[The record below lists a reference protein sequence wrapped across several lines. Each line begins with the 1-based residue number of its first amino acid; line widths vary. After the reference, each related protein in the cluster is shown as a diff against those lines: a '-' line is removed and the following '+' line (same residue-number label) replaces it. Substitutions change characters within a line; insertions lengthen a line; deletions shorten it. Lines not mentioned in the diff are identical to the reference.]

1 MSTNQLADT
10 HGAVQDWLPGFAN
23 GTLAADEMALVREHL
38 RDCPQCRDDAAWQ
51 QRLRAAEPGLPPGLD
66 PERALARLMPQ
77 LGPQMESQVVPQL
90 APQLAPQV
98 DPEGAAHPAMPAAA
112 RPSAQP
118 SADGSLRQLAA
129 RWRAFWFG
137 GSGWMPWVLAGQG
150 VLIAGLAFQ
159 LLPGETSDYR
169 ALSNG
174 GRAAPPPAGNV
185 VVVFRPDAQLG
196 QVQQILQTQGARV
209 VDGPTVTGAYVL
221 DVPDAKQ
228 AQALTALKAY
238 PVVQLAEPLSA
249 RRAP

>member
-10 HGAVQDWLPGFAN
+10 HGAVQDLLPWFAN

-38 RDCPQCRDDAAWQ
+38 RECPQCRDDAALQ

-77 LGPQMESQVVPQL
+77 LGPQMESQL
-90 APQLAPQV
+90 APQMESQLALQ
-98 DPEGAAHPAMPAAA
+98 GAAQPAMAATA
-112 RPSAQP
+112 RPPAQP
-118 SADGSLRQLAA
+118 SADGRLRQLAA

-137 GSGWMPWVLAGQG
+137 GSGWMPWALAGQG
-150 VLIAGLAFQ
+150 VLIAGLAFR

-174 GRAAPPPAGNV
+174 GAAPPPAGNV

-221 DVPDAKQ
+221 DVPDANQ